1 MDLQLQNNIEF
12 SLEEDKDAYSAI
24 LEILSKCKPHEKN
37 DIFELLEGF
46 ARHSKGKKRDNSLY
60 LLALESKDA
69 SNRLLD
75 DLINEIGDEFSE
87 KKNLIY
93 PAIIMIDNCC
103 RKDKLQFCT
112 QIFEWSITNNN
123 REFASLVIKCILVLG
138 WKEHLLEISKY
149 FEWEDDDGFLIHSI
163 AVFICEKGPDEFKIL
178 ERYLPI
184 ELRERIKRRMPE
196 IRDILENR
204 YMRIKRSEQKKTPV
218 LRKNSSDSQSQ

>member
-1 MDLQLQNNIEF
+1 MYLELQKNIEF
-12 SLEEDKDAYSAI
+12 SLEEDKDPYSAI

-75 DLINEIGDEFSE
+75 DLINEIGVEFSE
-87 KKNLIY
+87 KKNLVY
-93 PAIIMIDNCC
+93 PAFLMIMNCS
-103 RKDKLQFCT
+103 RKDKLKFCT
-112 QIFEWSITNNN
+112 QFLEWSITNNN
-123 REFASLVIKCILVLG
+123 RNIAPLVIKCILVLG
-138 WKEHLLEISKY
+138 WKEHLSEISKY
-149 FEWEDDDGFLIHSI
+149 FEWENDDRVLIHSI

-218 LRKNSSDSQSQ
+218 LCKKTSDD